1 MSRPLRIELS
11 DAMYHVTAQ
20 GDRKDHIFR
29 SDSDRL
35 TWLTLLGETCARFN
49 FSVLAYCQMSNHF
62 HILLET
68 EEGNLSRGM
77 RHLNGNYSQY
87 FNRTHQ
93 LVGHVFQGRFK
104 AILCQRELY
113 LKELARYIELNPV
126 RAGMVAHP
134 SAWPWSSYNT
144 TMGLVDGRTWLRTHD
159 LLAHFG
165 HNLHQARRAYAK
177 FVAEGIGAH
186 SPLRA
191 VSNQLLLGDEDF
203 CARAVE
209 NRPSGDL
216 IEVRRAERRSISK
229 PLADY
234 FAEYR
239 DPKEAMARAYRS
251 LAYSMPEIARYA
263 RVSVKTVSRAINA
276 FEDSY

>member
-1 MSRPLRIELS
+1 MTRPLRIELG
-11 DAMYHVTAQ
+11 DALYHVTAR
-20 GDRKDHIFR
+20 GDRKDQIFR
-29 SDSDRL
+29 SDGDRL
-35 TWLTLLGETCARFN
+35 TWLTLLGETCDRFN
-49 FSVLAYCQMSNHF
+49 LAVLAYCQMTNHF

-68 EEGNLSRGM
+68 VDGNLSRGM
-77 RHLNGNYSQY
+77 RHLNGSYSQY
-87 FNRTHQ
+87 FNRAHN

-113 LKELARYIELNPV
+113 AKALARYIELNPV
-126 RAGMVAHP
+126 RANMVAHP
-134 SAWPWSSYNT
+134 SRWAWSSYNT
-144 TMGLVDGRTWLRTHD
+144 TIGLVNGHIWLRTD
-159 LLAHFG
+159 ELLAHFG
-165 HNLHQARRAYAK
+165 NNKHQARRAYAK

-203 CARAVE
+203 CARAVGS
-209 NRPSGDL
+209 RPTGDL
-216 IEVRRAERRSISK
+216 IELKRAERRAISK

-234 FAEYR
+234 FSEYR

-276 FEDSY
+276 FEGAY